1 MLLPLRQGVR
11 EDRFLM
17 NISQKW
23 KQYLSIPTNI
33 YLLVISS
40 LGIANFIFNYQY
52 HTRTSAEWVLL
63 YALVGAVLLLNYVI
77 FRLPPEGN
85 SQSFDS
91 TVYLACI
98 FTFGL
103 HLTLEVLAISSLVHF
118 FYTKETEWWKKVFNF
133 SVYCVMVTSTYFVFI
148 QTGGEVGA
156 INPEALWTY
165 ILALVA
171 YFGINLITY
180 GLYFLIALK
189 KNLWIVLHGI
199 LKETI
204 TEYVIMLLFS
214 LVLCMMIQTDLY
226 FGLTLYIV
234 IAVLLSISIRQLFA
248 LYQQVSDKA
257 IRDQRTGLYNHGYFE
272 ELLEKELAKAR
283 KIRSTFS
290 LIIIDLDNFKKYND
304 TFGHLKGDKLLE
316 FFGRLLSEECKSTG
330 YIVARYGGDEFSIM
344 LPQKQAKE
352 AYNFINQLRKK
363 INDTY
368 FEGVEIF
375 PHGCLSFSAGV
386 TDYQISILDRSELM
400 EQADRALYYAK
411 AQGRNLAHIYTEQ
424 LFLPSDIDI
433 EHDVA
438 EFEQQLKI
446 FLSKDVYTF
455 QHSKRVF
462 GYAIEVCKYIP
473 LSLLEQRQLVLG
485 ALVHDIG
492 KLEVPKYI
500 LKKKEKLTEKEWELV
515 KAHVTNGKDI
525 LAAMGTY
532 TDIQPLV
539 ELHHERYDGY
549 GYPYGLKGEEIP
561 KLARILCIVD
571 SFDAMTTERPYQA
584 TKSFQEAVKELRR
597 CSGTQF
603 DPHYVEAFIRMLET
617 KYGFKF
623 ECEKHEESERK
634 NSSSKET

>member
-1 MLLPLRQGVR
+1 
-11 EDRFLM
+11 M
-17 NISQKW
+17 NISHKL
-23 KQYLSIPTNI
+23 KQFISIPTNI
-33 YLLVISS
+33 YLLIISCV
-40 LGIANFIFNYQY
+40 GIANFVLNYTY
-52 HTRTSAEWVLL
+52 ENKTSTDWVLL
-63 YALVGAVLLLNYVI
+63 YALTGAVVLLNYVV

-85 SQSFDS
+85 SQSLDS
-91 TVYLACI
+91 TIYLACI

-103 HLTLEVLAISSLVHF
+103 DLTLEVLAISSLIHF
-118 FYTKETEWWKKVFNF
+118 FYNRETEWWKQVFNF
-133 SVYCVMVTSTYFVFI
+133 SVYGVMITCTYTVFI
-148 QTGGEVGA
+148 QAGGEVGA
-156 INPEALWTY
+156 LNTQALLTY

-180 GLYFLIALK
+180 GLYFLITLK

-214 LVLCMMIQTDLY
+214 LVLCMMIQTHLY
-226 FGLTLYIV
+226 FGLALFIIV
-234 IAVLLSISIRQLFA
+234 AVLLSISIRQLFE

-272 ELLEKELAKAR
+272 ELLEDNLVQAK
-283 KIRSTFS
+283 KMKLTFS

-316 FFGRLLSEECKSTG
+316 FFGRLLSEECQSTQHV
-330 YIVARYGGDEFSIM
+330 VARYGGDEFSIL

-352 AYNFINQLRKK
+352 AFDFINHLRKK

-386 TDYQISILDRSELM
+386 TEYRLGILDRSELM

-411 AQGRNLAHIYTEQ
+411 AQGRNLAHIYSEQ
-424 LFLPSDIDI
+424 AFLPSDVDI
-433 EHDVA
+433 ELDVA

-462 GYAIEVCKYIP
+462 GYAIEICKYIP
-473 LSLLEQRQLVLG
+473 LSLLEQRQLILG
-485 ALVHDIG
+485 SLVHDIG

-500 LKKKEKLTEKEWELV
+500 LQKKAKLTEKEWELV

-539 ELHHERYDGY
+539 ELHHERYDGR

-561 KLARILCIVD
+561 KLARILCVID

-584 TKSFQEAVKELRR
+584 TKSFQEAVQELRR

-603 DPHYVEAFIRMLET
+603 DPEYVEAFIRMIQT
-617 KYGFKF
+617 KYDFKLGQ
-623 ECEKHEESERK
+623 EETEQGVSLD
-634 NSSSKET
+634 KET